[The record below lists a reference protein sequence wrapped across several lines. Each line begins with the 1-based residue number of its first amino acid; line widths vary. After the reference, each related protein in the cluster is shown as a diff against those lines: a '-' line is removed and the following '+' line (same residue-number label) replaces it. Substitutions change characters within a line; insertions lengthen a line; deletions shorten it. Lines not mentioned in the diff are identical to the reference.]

1 MSKPYTDEF
10 LVDPEAIRHLEDIE
24 RKEGLPLSKVEIIEY
39 FFEWL
44 RNQPKGKQYPF
55 LLEVLRGE

>member
-1 MSKPYTDEF
+1 MSKVYADEF
-10 LVDPEAIRHLEDIE
+10 LVDPEAIRYLEDIE
-24 RKEGLPLSKVEIIEY
+24 CKEGLPLSKVEVIEY

-44 RNQPKGKQYPF
+44 RSQPKDKQYPF